1 MGPERTTPRT
11 ETRQQATLAPVPK
24 ADVRFAIRGKESA
37 AKRRLVEQAQMPRPN
52 HRLDA
57 RPNAEHRAGLFQVLL
72 DCALGDPEDLA
83 GIARALARFSP
94 AQAFELA
101 TTEDHQVPPYS
112 GGRYFKLKHT
122 HDAPRA
128 RNSRTTLPQEL
139 QFNKHN
145 HGATQ
150 TGGLSATSWRGIR
163 HLLTAHLHCAY
174 LPRPGHA
181 VAEREK
187 LVLRHP
193 TSDLDG
199 CPALRVA
206 APKQPLS
213 GRR

>member
-1 MGPERTTPRT
+1 MNPPELRLRRPPPDGGSDGTRTNDPKDGNAPTSYTGACAESRRT
-11 ETRQQATLAPVPK
+11 LRHPGQ
-24 ADVRFAIRGKESA
+24 ESA
-37 AKRRLVEQAQMPRPN
+37 AKRRLVEQAQLPRPN

-72 DCALGDPEDLA
+72 DCALGNPEDLA
-83 GIARALARFSP
+83 DIARALARFSP

-139 QFNKHN
+139 EFNKHN

-150 TGGLSATSWRGIR
+150 TGGLSATSWREIR
-163 HLLTAHLHCAY
+163 HLLTAHLH
-174 LPRPGHA
+174 
-181 VAEREK
+181 
-187 LVLRHP
+187 
-193 TSDLDG
+193 
-199 CPALRVA
+199 
-206 APKQPLS
+206 
-213 GRR
+213 